1 MGRAYAGVLG
11 YLAAALTL
19 FRGFMANGGVEG
31 TVMSAI
37 AALAIFALIGFV
49 LGSIAQATVDHSVRQ
64 KLESSL
70 ASIQSPSSQTT
81 WAT

>member
-19 FRGFMANGGVEG
+19 FRGFMARGGVEG
-31 TVMSAI
+31 TLVTAIVVMV
-37 AALAIFALIGFV
+37 IFALIGYV

-64 KLESSL
+64 QLESSL
-70 ASIQSPSSQTT
+70 AAAQTT
-81 WAT
+81 EAT